1 MQQPSLEPAAVRP
14 FRPLALVAAAAC
26 LALGLAGCTDSAA
39 EQEAKP
45 DRPVLVTKV
54 HFEDIVPERTFVATI
69 RPRVESDIGFR
80 VGGKVAR
87 RLVQVGDKV
96 TPGTPLA
103 ELDATDLRLQAEQAE
118 AELHAARTA
127 LAQAEAEEK
136 RSTELRRRGW
146 ASEAAFDRQKAAAA
160 EARSRLARAERS
172 VELTRNNLSYAT
184 LTADTDGVVTATLVE
199 PGQVVAAG
207 QTAIRVARLGE
218 KEAIVAVPETLLG
231 RVRQGEATVTLWS
244 DPDRRYAAR
253 LRELSPAADPT
264 TRTYL
269 ARFSMPDAGDEVAFG
284 MSATLTVRG
293 GTGEKAARLPL
304 SALFNQGS
312 GPALW
317 VVDRQTGS
325 VALKPVTVARYDAR
339 EVLVTGGVEEGD
351 EVVALGV
358 QKLDPAQKVRVVEAL
373 AY

>member
-103 ELDATDLRLQAEQAE
+103 ELDATDLHLQAEQAE

-218 KEAIVAVPETLLG
+218 KEAIVAVPETLLA

-317 VVDRQTGS
+317 VVDRETGS

>member
-1 MQQPSLEPAAVRP
+1 MHHFSPQPAGGRLSRTP
-14 FRPLALVAAAAC
+14 ALVAAA
-26 LALGLAGCTDSAA
+26 LLSLGLAACTDSVA

-45 DRPVLVTKV
+45 DRPVLVAKV
-54 HFEDIVPERTFVATI
+54 HFEEIVPERTFVASI

-80 VGGKVAR
+80 VTGKVAR

-96 TPGTPLA
+96 AKGTPLA
-103 ELDATDLRLQAEQAE
+103 ELDETDLRLQAEQAE
-118 AELHAARTA
+118 AELNAARTA
-127 LAQAEAEEK
+127 LSQAEAEEN

-207 QTAIRVARLGE
+207 QTAIRIAQLGE
-218 KEAIVAVPETLLG
+218 KEAVVAVPEALLS
-231 RVRQGEATVTLWS
+231 RVRQGEASVTLWS
-244 DPDRRYAAR
+244 DRDRRYAAH

-269 ARFSMPDAGDEVAFG
+269 ARFAVPDAGDEVALG
-284 MSATLTVRG
+284 MSATLAVKG

-304 SALFNQGS
+304 SALFNQGP

-317 VVDRQTGS
+317 VVDRATGA
-325 VALKPVTVARYDAR
+325 VGLKPVTVVRYDAR
-339 EVLVTGGVEEGD
+339 EVLVTDGVADGD
-351 EVVALGV
+351 EIVALGV

>member
-1 MQQPSLEPAAVRP
+1 
-14 FRPLALVAAAAC
+14 
-26 LALGLAGCTDSAA
+26 
-39 EQEAKP
+39 
-45 DRPVLVTKV
+45 
-54 HFEDIVPERTFVATI
+54 
-69 RPRVESDIGFR
+69 
-80 VGGKVAR
+80 
-87 RLVQVGDKV
+87 
-96 TPGTPLA
+96 
-103 ELDATDLRLQAEQAE
+103 
-118 AELHAARTA
+118 
-127 LAQAEAEEK
+127 
-136 RSTELRRRGW
+136 
-146 ASEAAFDRQKAAAA
+146 
-160 EARSRLARAERS
+160 
-172 VELTRNNLSYAT
+172 NNLSYAT

-218 KEAIVAVPETLLG
+218 KEAIVAVPETLLA

-269 ARFSMPDAGDEVAFG
+269 ARFSMPDAGEEVAFG

-317 VVDRQTGS
+317 VVDRETGS

-339 EVLVTGGVEEGD
+339 EVLVTSGVEEGD